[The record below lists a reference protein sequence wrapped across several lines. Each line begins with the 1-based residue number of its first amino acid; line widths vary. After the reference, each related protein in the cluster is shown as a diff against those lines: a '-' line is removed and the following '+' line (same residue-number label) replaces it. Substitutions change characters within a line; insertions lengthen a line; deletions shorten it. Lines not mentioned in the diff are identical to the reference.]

1 MLEDMVSCIVIRT
14 DEVAKETTM
23 PDGEAYKDIVKL
35 LGTGI
40 LQADGCIDRKKMAA
54 RIFSDNV
61 LCAKVDEIIHPL
73 TRQEVIRRLKE
84 ASGEG
89 KYDYAF
95 IEAALLIEAGY
106 DDICEEFWYIYVPDG
121 TRIERLMS
129 DRGYSREKCISIM
142 NNQLSDEEFRRHCR
156 YVIDNSEDSS
166 MTRKRLK
173 EILFATENRT
183 GGENN
188 E

>member
-1 MLEDMVSCIVIRT
+1 
-14 DEVAKETTM
+14 
-23 PDGEAYKDIVKL
+23 
-35 LGTGI
+35 
-40 LQADGCIDRKKMAA
+40 
-54 RIFSDNV
+54 
-61 LCAKVDEIIHPL
+61 
-73 TRQEVIRRLKE
+73 
-84 ASGEG
+84 
-89 KYDYAF
+89 
-95 IEAALLIEAGY
+95 
-106 DDICEEFWYIYVPDG
+106 
-121 TRIERLMS
+121 
-129 DRGYSREKCISIM
+129 M

>member
-1 MLEDMVSCIVIRT
+1 MRIIGVTGGVGAGKSTVLKMLEDMVSCIVIRT

-23 PDGEAYKDIVKL
+23 PGGEAYKDIVKL
-35 LGTGI
+35 LGTDI

-95 IEAALLIEAGY
+95 IEAALLIDSGGIAG
-106 DDICEEFWYIYVPDG
+106 
-121 TRIERLMS
+121 M
-129 DRGYSREKCISIM
+129 
-142 NNQLSDEEFRRHCR
+142 
-156 YVIDNSEDSS
+156 
-166 MTRKRLK
+166 
-173 EILFATENRT
+173 
-183 GGENN
+183 
-188 E
+188 